1 MIEALRRAAICVVVG
16 LGAGLGLAGCQP
28 ETSDRDIALIDTA
41 GVAALLADDEG
52 RALVVDVRRWA
63 EYDAGH
69 IPGAVCVPMS
79 ELRSGDPV
87 LAGARPI
94 VVYAE
99 SFESPLSAAA
109 AKKLIA
115 DGYVDVLDYRG
126 GLAFWREE
134 GREVATP
141 AGGVGE
147 EVAPVRAA
155 ADDEMIAPL
164 PGE

>member
-1 MIEALRRAAICVVVG
+1 MIEALRRAAICVVI
-16 LGAGLGLAGCQP
+16 GLGLAGCQP

-41 GVAALLADDEG
+41 GVAALLADDAG

-94 VVYAE
+94 VVYAGG
-99 SFESPLSAAA
+99 FESPLSAAA

-126 GLAFWREE
+126 GLAFWVED
-134 GREVATP
+134 GREVATS
-141 AGGVGE
+141 AG
-147 EVAPVRAA
+147 AA
-155 ADDEMIAPL
+155 AVGVVPAANAEGDEMIAPL